1 MIEYAL
7 SYDEHTTML
16 VSTWMSKLCQIYRV
30 KDCFNMDTLKI
41 IIEPLVLSKSFSCSS
56 VWANTSESNITKLQ
70 LIENFAA
77 KIITGARKFDHIT
90 PHWHLNTTLSS
101 SQLWCTVVLCGVAA
115 REMIC
120 LKFLNYK
127 KEQLG

>member
-1 MIEYAL
+1 
-7 SYDEHTTML
+7 
-16 VSTWMSKLCQIYRV
+16 
-30 KDCFNMDTLKI
+30 MDTLKI

-90 PHWHLNTTLSS
+90 PH
-101 SQLWCTVVLCGVAA
+101 
-115 REMIC
+115 
-120 LKFLNYK
+120 
-127 KEQLG
+127 